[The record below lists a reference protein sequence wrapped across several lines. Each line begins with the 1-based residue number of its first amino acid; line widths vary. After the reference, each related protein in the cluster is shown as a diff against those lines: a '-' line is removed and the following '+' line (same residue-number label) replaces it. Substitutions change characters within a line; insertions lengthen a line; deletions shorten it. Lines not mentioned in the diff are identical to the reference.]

1 MDEKELNNYT
11 SKLFENYKIQ
21 RPPEDFTDK
30 LMLKIELAKNPVKQE
45 KAASKSKFIY
55 FFILTFSSLLLLG
68 YFIGGNSDKEHAN
81 LMDKLNLPYFDIQKL
96 MNLLHFNIEIGLFA
110 KLIIGSIVIL
120 VIIDLLTG
128 SLIDYFLDSKAKMK
142 DRV

>member
-1 MDEKELNNYT
+1 M
-11 SKLFENYKIQ
+11 
-21 RPPEDFTDK
+21 
-30 LMLKIELAKNPVKQE
+30 
-45 KAASKSKFIY
+45 
-55 FFILTFSSLLLLG
+55 LTFSSLLLLG